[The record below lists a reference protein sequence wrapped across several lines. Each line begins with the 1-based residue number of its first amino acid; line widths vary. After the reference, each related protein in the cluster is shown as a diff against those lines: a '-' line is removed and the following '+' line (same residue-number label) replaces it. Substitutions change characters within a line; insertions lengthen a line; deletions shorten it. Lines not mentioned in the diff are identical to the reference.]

1 MKLYTEEVIRNSMN
15 SVKYYMEH
23 YDASVIDRI
32 IDNHVKALG
41 PIELPSDEEI
51 LRVALKKTNG
61 INQQVLFNNGAVY
74 VCRLIEEQ
82 IKQQDNGK

>member
-1 MKLYTEEVIRNSMN
+1 MKLYTEEQVRKAHQNGRHGGHNEIW
-15 SVKYYMEH
+15 YETDEY
-23 YDASVIDRI
+23 ID
-32 IDNHVKALG
+32 LLT

-61 INQQVLFNNGAVY
+61 INEQVLFNNGAVY